1 MRIRIITRYIL
12 KEMAGPFF
20 VGFILFTLIFLSDK
34 MTELTDLIINCGVG
48 IFTIIQLLV
57 FIMPAF
63 LAITMPMGVL
73 IGVLVAFN
81 RLNSDN
87 EIIAMKISG
96 VHIKTLI
103 LPVLAAS
110 LIGSIIMIG
119 WNNYVLPWGN
129 SSFKSLVYKI
139 TSERAS
145 IAIQQ
150 KVFVSD
156 FDRFTF
162 YVDEKDDK
170 NAFKNVMVFT
180 QETENDPSYFI
191 SAKTGSVHSDPKEK
205 AVYLRLEDG
214 TLHQANS
221 KEKNLYSRI
230 KFKSYDINLDLK
242 NKLAGMVSNEKSARE
257 MDLTELG
264 SEIAKSFQ
272 KGINTNNLKVE
283 YHKKIAIPFACTAF
297 TIIGIALGISIRVK
311 GRSLSFLISLGLIL
325 IYYFLL
331 IAGEIAGSRGT
342 LTPWFAM
349 WLPNILTG
357 ISGVI
362 LLYLAVKE
370 KVSL

>member
-1 MRIRIITRYIL
+1 MKIKIITKYIL
-12 KEMAGPFF
+12 KEMVGPFF

-34 MTELTDLIINCGVG
+34 MTELTDLVINCGVG
-48 IFTIIQLLV
+48 IFTTLQLLI

-73 IGVLVAFN
+73 VGVMVAFN

-96 VHIKTLI
+96 IHIRTLI
-103 LPVLAAS
+103 FPVLTAS
-110 LIGSIIMIG
+110 LIGSFIMIG

-129 SSFKSLVYKI
+129 SSFKNLVYKI

-145 IAIQQ
+145 LAIQQ

-156 FDRFTF
+156 FDKFVF

-170 NAFKNVMVFT
+170 NTFKNIIVFT
-180 QETENDPSYFI
+180 QETENEPSYFI
-191 SAKTGSVHSDPKEK
+191 SAKTGSIHSDPMEK

-214 TLHQANS
+214 TFHQANP
-221 KEKNLYSRI
+221 KERNLYSRI
-230 KFKSYDINLDLK
+230 KFNSYDINLDLK

-264 SEIAKSFQ
+264 SEITKSFQ

-311 GRSLSFLISLGLIL
+311 GRSLSFLISLVLIL
-325 IYYFLL
+325 FYYFLL
-331 IAGEIAGSRGT
+331 IAGEITGSGG
-342 LTPWFAM
+342 LLIPWLAM
-349 WLPNILTG
+349 WLPNIITC
-357 ISGVI
+357 IAGVI
-362 LLYLAVKE
+362 LLYLSIRE
-370 KVSL
+370 KISL